1 MAAAEAAHAHDFIA
15 ALPNGYET
23 ELSGAGS
30 NLSQGQRQLLC
41 IARAFL
47 VDPRLLV
54 LDEATANID
63 TRTERLVQGAIDTL
77 LEGRT
82 AFVIAHRL
90 STIRNADKIVV
101 MGDGESL
108 SKGRITSCWS
118 LTASMLPS
126 IARSS
131 HHSIRALE

>member
-47 VDPRLLV
+47 VDPHLFV

-63 TRTERLVQGAIDTL
+63 TRTERLVHGAIDTL
-77 LEGRT
+77 LEERT

-90 STIRNADKIVV
+90 
-101 MGDGESL
+101 
-108 SKGRITSCWS
+108 
-118 LTASMLPS
+118 
-126 IARSS
+126 
-131 HHSIRALE
+131 